1 MSHIIQQQADF
12 SDLAGMGLDLVK
24 LKNSETNEIIAY
36 IGVFNGEESVNF
48 IKPVSIKDLI
58 AVSGIFG
65 KKKFSKS
72 MGKKDLVKAEVFINK
87 KFNNR

>member
-12 SDLAGMGLDLVK
+12 SDLVGMGSDLVK
-24 LKNSETNEIIAY
+24 LKNSENNEIIAY

-48 IKPVSIKDLI
+48 ARPVSIKDLI
-58 AVSGIFG
+58 AVSEIFG

-72 MGKKDLVKAEVFINK
+72 MCKKDLVKAEVFINK

>member
-12 SDLAGMGLDLVK
+12 SDLAGMGSDLVK
-24 LKNSETNEIIAY
+24 LKNSENNEVVAY
-36 IGVFNGEESVNF
+36 IGVFNGEQSVNF
-48 IKPVSIKDLI
+48 TKPVSIKDLI
-58 AVSGIFG
+58 AVSEIFG

-72 MGKKDLVKAEVFINK
+72 MDKKDLVKAEVFINK